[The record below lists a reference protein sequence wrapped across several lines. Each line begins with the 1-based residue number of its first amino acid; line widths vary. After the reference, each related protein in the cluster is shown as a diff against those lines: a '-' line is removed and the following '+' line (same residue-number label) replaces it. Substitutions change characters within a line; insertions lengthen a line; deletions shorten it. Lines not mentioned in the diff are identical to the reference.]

1 MRCPRNPLRCTPRPK
16 NVLGNRKSLSCIYP
30 LVAAF
35 EHPATLKAKG
45 KTMRPRKIN
54 VCLLAVA
61 MATPVFTTG
70 CAVHAYYDPYYHDYH
85 PVDGEVVYYG
95 QWETETHR
103 QHVDLKHRNKA
114 EQKEYWDWRHKHGDP
129 H

>member
-1 MRCPRNPLRCTPRPK
+1 ML
-16 NVLGNRKSLSCIYP
+16 L
-30 LVAAF
+30 
-35 EHPATLKAKG
+35 
-45 KTMRPRKIN
+45 RKIN

-103 QHVDLKHRNKA
+103 QHVDLKHRNKG
-114 EQKEYWDWRHKHGDP
+114 EQKEYWDWRHQHGDK